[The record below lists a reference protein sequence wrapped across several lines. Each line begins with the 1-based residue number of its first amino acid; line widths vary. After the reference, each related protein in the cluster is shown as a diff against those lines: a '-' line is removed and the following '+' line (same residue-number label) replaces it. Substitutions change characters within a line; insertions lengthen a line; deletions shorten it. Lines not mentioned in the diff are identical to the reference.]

1 MDGIEDTAAMIST
14 ATSIPPFLNKTYDM
28 VDDPSTDYLVSWT
41 AANNSFVVWNDAEFA
56 KDILPRYFKHSNFS
70 SFVRQLNTYGFKK
83 VHPDR
88 WEFANEGFLRGQ
100 KHLLKTVNRRKQT
113 NVQSHQ
119 QSAAVQAPR
128 VQSSQ
133 VAACVQMGNLGL
145 GEEVE
150 RLKRDKN
157 TLMQELISLR
167 QEQQA
172 TDNQLQNVG
181 QRVQGMEQRQ
191 QQMMSFL
198 AKAMHS
204 PGFLSQLVQHQSE
217 SNRRITGSNKKRRLP
232 MQEEDNLVAKLNG
245 KNLDGQ
251 IVKYQPSMNEA
262 AKAMLQ
268 QIMKMNISP
277 RREPSMS
284 NPDAFLIDNV
294 PSYSVLDN
302 RNCRRNLGVSLS
314 EVSPTSNRTAEPGF
328 PVTCQSI
335 ATAQVQPSPYVATE
349 CVTATQISEDDFYN
363 LQEDT
368 VLPELTAMQGI
379 VPPSTAEIPNA
390 NFMASEMVNT
400 EYMDVSVLDRA
411 MPTETETF
419 SPEINPDAD
428 VSEDGEPNL
437 PGINDVFWD
446 KFFDTDDNDVSSVV
460 GVTKDQEMQPGKGNG
475 WDKIQYISPIAQQT
489 GLEGMIG

>member
-1 MDGIEDTAAMIST
+1 MEDAATMINS

-28 VDDPSTDYLVSWT
+28 VDDPSTDYMVSWT
-41 AANNSFVVWNDAEFA
+41 DANNSFVVWNDAQFA
-56 KDILPRYFKHSNFS
+56 RDLLPKYFKHNNFS

-100 KHLLKTVNRRKQT
+100 KHLLKTVNRRKPV

-119 QSAAVQAPR
+119 QSAPVPAPK
-128 VQSSQ
+128 VKTSQ
-133 VAACVQMGNLGL
+133 VAACVEVGNLGL
-145 GEEVE
+145 EEEVE

-157 TLMQELISLR
+157 TLMQELFSLR

-204 PGFLSQLVQHQSE
+204 PGFLSQLVQHQNE

-232 MQEEDNLVAKLNG
+232 RQEDEILVGKLSS
-245 KNLDGQ
+245 KTLDGQ

-262 AKAMLQ
+262 AKAMLR

-277 RREPSMS
+277 RREPSMN

-294 PSYSVLDN
+294 PSSNVLDS
-302 RNCRRNLGVSLS
+302 RNCSRNLGVTLS
-314 EVSPTSNRTAEPGF
+314 EVSPTYMTAESGF
-328 PVTCQSI
+328 PVTCHSR
-335 ATAQVQPSPYVATE
+335 ATSQVQPSPYVATDS
-349 CVTATQISEDDFYN
+349 VTATQILEENIYN

-379 VPPSTAEIPNA
+379 VPPSTVEIPNA
-390 NFMASEMVNT
+390 NFMPSETMNT
-400 EYMDVSVLDRA
+400 EYMDVSVLDQA
-411 MPTETETF
+411 TPTETEAF

-428 VSEDGEPNL
+428 VSQDGEPNL

-446 KFFDTDDNDVSSVV
+446 KFFDTDEIDLSSVV
-460 GVTKDQEMQPGKGNG
+460 GVTKDQEMQSGKGNG
-475 WDKIQYISPIAQQT
+475 WDKIQHISPIAPQQT